1 MYVRD
6 FHMQEICLEY
16 LSEDPQQLS
25 RHVNLL
31 FQGQPE
37 NVLLL
42 FARTT
47 LASRSLILFGGATTV
62 ELVTDILLT

>member
-1 MYVRD
+1 
-6 FHMQEICLEY
+6 MQEICLES

-37 NVLLL
+37 NIYYYLQEQLWPHGV
-42 FARTT
+42 
-47 LASRSLILFGGATTV
+47 
-62 ELVTDILLT
+62 